1 MRLGVYR
8 SARTTCTV
16 IHRVK
21 FVYQPFLVSQDVV
34 LFTSLLQLTSIV
46 KNAIQ
51 KRSTFPEGCRSAI
64 SYNFVGR

>member
-34 LFTSLLQLTSIV
+34 LFTGLLQLTSIV

-51 KRSTFPEGCRSAI
+51 KMKHFP
-64 SYNFVGR
+64 